1 MDLISTIKKNTGGN
15 AVIIFMSDHG
25 FRYIPNGKDLPGYAF
40 NNQNAVYFPDGD
52 YHLFYDS
59 ISAVN
64 QFRVIFNKMF
74 RQNLP
79 LLKDSS
85 IFLITKE

>member
-1 MDLISTIKKNTGGN
+1 
-15 AVIIFMSDHG
+15 MSDHG
-25 FRYIPNGKDLPGYAF
+25 FRYMPNGKGLPGYAF

-64 QFRVIFNKMF
+64 QFRVIFDKMF